1 MKIIIAKLS
10 LQKPAKSCLQ
20 KLAKPKYFYK
30 SMFAKVCQSTC
41 ILHLQILVKHNLWK
55 PNCKTVG
62 KVYLLL
68 APPLLLTSCR
78 TSLPN
83 LVILNVFTLFAIT
96 ILNPMVSADF
106 LIATLFRYANQPNIE
121 PMMKYKASYMFW
133 EHKIVCNL
141 PDLSCIH
148 IFFHF
153 KSLSRLS
160 WNDRTSA
167 SLIQFSLNIFSISS
181 TLANGRR
188 K

>member
-1 MKIIIAKLS
+1 MQIIIAKLSES

-30 SMFAKVCQSTC
+30 SMFAKVCQSTY

-62 KVYLLL
+62 KVYLFL
-68 APPLLLTSCR
+68 APPLLLALCR

-96 ILNPMVSADF
+96 ILNPIVSADF
-106 LIATLFRYANQPNIE
+106 LIASLSRYANQ